1 MILPNICKRMNLY
14 YYFFLPEKSFRLGS
28 FRVIQGHS
36 MSFRPWISGHFEL
49 IQSVRSVKWLQTKVI
64 WRWNVAS
71 DASYLNEF
79 NGQNHGVRSYWVIWG
94 HSETSSQTSA
104 FFGRWK
110 LEWFSSFIGF
120 IFWFEVIWVI
130 WRSIGVKSHSWGWNR
145 TYFILRDGVLRALN
159 LVSVDI
165 LAIVFSSSSTTGK
178 NSRATNVAVS

>member
-120 IFWFEVIWVI
+120 IFWFEVIWGDLEVDRGQTSFVRLKLNSLYI
-130 WRSIGVKSHSWGWNR
+130 EGWSSKSFKSCFCWYSGHCFFFIKHNR
-145 TYFILRDGVLRALN
+145 
-159 LVSVDI
+159 
-165 LAIVFSSSSTTGK
+165 
-178 NSRATNVAVS
+178 